1 MKILAISIAL
11 LFGLPAFGQAP
22 GYMGKRWLVTA
33 DASFMMALFNL
44 NHTMKQGLSDYA
56 MNIRG
61 VVDFDHV
68 VSRKVSIGAT
78 FDVHATGISFDWN
91 SDRFSQKLVLGLSNT
106 YKNCRI
112 QGFGYG
118 VNLKIFADANKGGI
132 APLGWYTK
140 IDALLID
147 ARAMPYSV
155 AEQSTYK
162 AYSKQILAPVIG
174 ITAGQQRV
182 LWNHLVLRSAVQF
195 AVVPTGVGPY
205 MRSLDSVIAETDQD
219 EQLKNLALR
228 RLFAYYLFNV
238 NVGVGFIIPYRQKV
252 K

>member
-1 MKILAISIAL
+1 MLFMAL
-11 LFGLPAFGQAP
+11 VMAGPVRGQAP
-22 GYMGKRWLVTA
+22 GYMGKKWLITA
-33 DASFMMALFNL
+33 DASFMMAFFNQ
-44 NHTMKQGLSDYA
+44 NHSMKQGLKDYA

-61 VVDFDHV
+61 VVDLDHV
-68 VSRKVSIGAT
+68 VSRRVSLGAT
-78 FDVHATGISFDWN
+78 FDIHATGLAFDWN
-91 SDRFSQKLVLGLSNT
+91 SDRYPQKLVPGLSNN

-118 VNLKIFADANKGGI
+118 LNVKIFADANKGGI

-147 ARAMPYSV
+147 ARAMPYAV
-155 AEQSTYK
+155 AERKVYES
-162 AYSKQILAPVIG
+162 YSQQILAPIIG
-174 ITAGQQRV
+174 ITAGQQRI

-195 AVVPTGVGPY
+195 AIVPTGIGPY
-205 MRSLDSVIAETDQD
+205 MRSIDSVIAETDQD
-219 EQLKNLALR
+219 EQLRTLALR

-238 NVGVGFIIPYRQKV
+238 NVGVGFLIPYRQKV